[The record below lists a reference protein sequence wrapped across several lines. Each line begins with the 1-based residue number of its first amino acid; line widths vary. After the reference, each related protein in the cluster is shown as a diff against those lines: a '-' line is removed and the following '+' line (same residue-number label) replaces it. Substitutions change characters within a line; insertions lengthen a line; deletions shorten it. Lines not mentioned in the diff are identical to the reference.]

1 MNEKQII
8 EKRWKEVDRLLS
20 QHLSKYKKLDKK
32 TRRKLQDIFDS
43 IFFTYQEMNSYTTDK
58 KLKDFKEK
66 VSDFLE
72 DNKVDGYVSYELKKI
87 LTKKKIK
94 NSDILEKNI
103 LMAFVEQEAE
113 INEIETTLFEDVS
126 ELAYEDGQDE
136 AIEEFEIEKK
146 PISIPKTL
154 LMSLLALPTY
164 RGYKWKDYKDGDL
177 MYYARQIYN
186 QVIMNMQQERPLDVD
201 SNEFS
206 SVLNRRSN
214 KYLKKKD
221 RERAVDQYSGALNN
235 QVVFLVNQ
243 IALQGMLRQGC
254 TKVRF
259 VAVVDDRT
267 TEMCRSLN
275 GQVFNIFEMN
285 VFSRYSAEDE
295 KNIIYRVKG
304 LQLGANLPPIDNHF
318 HYCRSTIYPER

>member
-8 EKRWKEVDRLLS
+8 DKRWKEVDKLLS
-20 QHLSKYKKLDKK
+20 QHLDKYKKLDKK
-32 TRRKLQDIFDS
+32 MRRKLQDIFNS
-43 IFFTYQEMNSYTTDK
+43 IFFTYEEINNYTTDK
-58 KLKDFKEK
+58 KLKEFKEK
-66 VSDFLE
+66 ISDFLE
-72 DNKVDGYVSYELKKI
+72 DNKVDGYIAYELRKI
-87 LTKKKIK
+87 LNKKKIK
-94 NSDILEKNI
+94 NSDVLKKSI
-103 LMAFVEQEAE
+103 LMAFAEQEKQ
-113 INEIETTLFEDVS
+113 IDEIETELFEEVS

-154 LMSLLALPTY
+154 LMSLLTLPTY
-164 RGYKWKDYKDGDL
+164 RGYKWQDYRDGDL

-186 QVIMNMQQERPLDVD
+186 QTVINMQQERPLDVD

-275 GQVFNIFEMN
+275 GQIFDIFEMN
-285 VFSRYSAEDE
+285 VFSRYSAEDG

-318 HYCRSTIYPER
+318 HYCRSTIYPAR

>member
-20 QHLSKYKKLDKK
+20 QHLGKYKKLDKK
-32 TRRKLQDIFDS
+32 MRRKLQDIFNS
-43 IFFTYQEMNSYTTDK
+43 IFFTYEEINNYTTDK
-58 KLKDFKEK
+58 KLKEFKEK

-72 DNKVDGYVSYELKKI
+72 DNKVDGYIAYELRKI
-87 LTKKKIK
+87 MNKKKIK
-94 NSDILEKNI
+94 NSDILEKSI
-103 LMAFVEQEAE
+103 LMAFAEQEKQ
-113 INEIETTLFEDVS
+113 IDEIETELFEEIS

-164 RGYKWKDYKDGDL
+164 RGYKWQDYRDGDL

-186 QVIMNMQQERPLDVD
+186 QTVINMQQERPLEID

-275 GQVFNIFEMN
+275 GQIFDIFEMN
-285 VFSRYSAEDE
+285 VFSRYSAEDG

-318 HYCRSTIYPER
+318 HYCRSTIYPAR

>member
-8 EKRWKEVDRLLS
+8 DKRWKEVDKLLS
-20 QHLSKYKKLDKK
+20 QHLDKYKKLDKK
-32 TRRKLQDIFDS
+32 MRRKLQDIFNS
-43 IFFTYQEMNSYTTDK
+43 IFFTYEEINNYTTDK
-58 KLKDFKEK
+58 KLKEFKEK
-66 VSDFLE
+66 ISDFLE
-72 DNKVDGYVSYELKKI
+72 DNKVDGYIAYELRKI
-87 LTKKKIK
+87 LNKKKIK
-94 NSDILEKNI
+94 NSDVLEKSI
-103 LMAFVEQEAE
+103 LMAFAEQEKQ
-113 INEIETTLFEDVS
+113 IDEIETELFEEVS

-164 RGYKWKDYKDGDL
+164 RGYKWQDYRDGDL

-186 QVIMNMQQERPLDVD
+186 QTVINMQQERPLDVD

-206 SVLNRRSN
+206 TILNRRNN

-275 GQVFNIFEMN
+275 GQIFDIFEMN
-285 VFSRYSAEDE
+285 VFSRYSAEDG

-318 HYCRSTIYPER
+318 HYCRSTIYPAR